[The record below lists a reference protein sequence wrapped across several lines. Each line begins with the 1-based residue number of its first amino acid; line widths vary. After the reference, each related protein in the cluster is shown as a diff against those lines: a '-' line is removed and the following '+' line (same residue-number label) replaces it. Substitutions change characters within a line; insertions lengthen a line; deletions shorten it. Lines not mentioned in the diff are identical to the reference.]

1 MKLPESYYNRL
12 SFIGTIVAI
21 IALILIFFVF
31 VVTWFF
37 GEGGNYVG
45 LLLYMVFPAF
55 LITGLILIPIG
66 MWIRMRKI
74 RAGKVDDTKKHT
86 VIDFNN
92 PRHRNAAFLFGIG
105 TIIFLI
111 LSTLGSYEA
120 FHLTESNAFCGTLCH
135 TVMEPE
141 YTTYQTSAHA
151 RVKCVECHVGSG
163 ANWYVKS
170 KISGLYQVYSVMAK
184 KYPTPIPT
192 PIESL
197 RPARETCEQC
207 HWPEKFY
214 SNRLH
219 NEIHYLADSANT
231 QWDIVYQMKIG
242 PSHSSKGNTE
252 GIHWHINSNTKI
264 EYIASTDER
273 EFIPWV
279 KYTNLETGDTVIYTD
294 SWNPPDSA
302 LFADNEIRTMD
313 CMDCHNRPSHQFETP
328 QDYIDHAMAKGEIS
342 SDLPEIKKVSME
354 IFNTNFP
361 STDSANYAIQTEVE
375 KLYRK
380 VYPDIFEQRKTEIE
394 KSISGIKAAYAA
406 NNFPAMGS
414 NWDSYPNHK
423 GHIEYNGCFRCH
435 DDNHESEN
443 GKTIRKDCNLCHEI
457 MMQGKEG
464 EYLSSDYNTSLEFKH
479 PVDIDNSWKD
489 YNCTECHRYLY
500 Q

>member
-12 SFIGTIVAI
+12 SFLGTIIAVT
-21 IALILIFFVF
+21 ALILISFVF
-31 VVTWFF
+31 IVMFGF
-37 GEGGNYVG
+37 GEGGNYTGILLFLVLPGFLVFG
-45 LLLYMVFPAF
+45 LM
-55 LITGLILIPIG
+55 LIPLG
-66 MWIRMRKI
+66 MWLRARNIRKNKIETARK
-74 RAGKVDDTKKHT
+74 RT

-92 PRHRNAAFLFGIG
+92 PRHRNASFLFLIG

-111 LSTLGSYEA
+111 ISTLGSYEA

-141 YTTYQTSAHA
+141 YSTYQTSAHA

-219 NEIHYLADSANT
+219 NEIHYLADSTNT
-231 QWDIVYQMKIG
+231 RWDIVYQMKIG
-242 PSHSSKGNTE
+242 PSHSSKGHSE

-264 EYIASTDER
+264 EYISSTDDR

-279 KYTNLETGDTVIYTD
+279 KYINLETGDTVIYED

-302 LFADNEIRTMD
+302 LFADHEVRTMD

-328 QDYIDHAMAKGEIS
+328 QDYIDHAIAKGDIS
-342 SDLPEIKKVSME
+342 SVLPEIKKLCME
-354 IFNTNFP
+354 IFNTSFP
-361 STDSANYAIQTEVE
+361 TTDSAFYAIQNEVNN
-375 KLYRK
+375 LYENK
-380 VYPDIFEQRKTEIE
+380 YPTLYKNKKAEIDQ
-394 KSISGIKAAYAA
+394 SISGIQAAFAA
-406 NNFPAMGS
+406 NNFPIMQS
-414 NWDSYPNHK
+414 NWDSYPNQK

-435 DDNHESEN
+435 DNNHESTSGEI
-443 GKTIRKDCNLCHEI
+443 IRKDCNLCHEI
-457 MMQGKEG
+457 MMQGTPE
-464 EYLSSDYNTSLEFKH
+464 ENYTANYNNSLEFKH
-479 PVDIDNSWKD
+479 PVNIDLAWVD
-489 YNCTECHRYLY
+489 YNCTDCHRYLY
-500 Q
+500 